1 MLFKIIISTISA
13 ILSLTCVII
22 LFNRIRKIEYKPL
35 DSDID
40 TTNRLTDDKNNT
52 INLGKT
58 ALSQYKILDTKSTA
72 PILYS
77 SLCVSED
84 LEGSAK
90 KLESYYKSQYNFNM
104 ESNKSYDENK
114 KKSQ

>member
-1 MLFKIIISTISA
+1 MLFNIIISTLSA
-13 ILSLTCVII
+13 ILSITCVII
-22 LFNRIRKIEYKPL
+22 LFNRLRKIPEKPL

-40 TTNRLTDDKNNT
+40 TTNRLINDDDT
-52 INLGKT
+52 QINLGKT

-77 SLCVSED
+77 SMCVAED

-90 KLESYYKSQYNFNM
+90 KLESYYKSQYQFNM
-104 ESNKSYDENK
+104 ESNKSYEENK